1 MSTGPMSTGPVSDC
15 LDLACTRRRLLAGAG
30 IVGGLGALDVAM
42 PRMAFA
48 ADRHHTDLLV
58 VVSLR
63 GGADG
68 LSLVPPL
75 ADRDYLA
82 ARPDIAVPPS
92 RALPLDRHFGLHPAL
107 APLMPFWHSRRLAV
121 VHAVGDSDGTRSHFE
136 ATDAMERGVNLRNGA
151 QTGWVDRLM
160 TARGL
165 SPTDFPALAVG
176 APPGTLRGGAPAL
189 SLWSVSDLRVQ
200 VPQRATRRTE
210 AALGQMYAG
219 ISGPHAAAA
228 RQTLDALRRL
238 APYRDK
244 DYRPRAG
251 VTYPNDSLGHGLAQ
265 IAEVAR
271 AGLGLEVATL
281 DTGGSWDMHE
291 ALGSATGGVMHDQAS
306 SLAKGLAAF
315 ALDLGPL
322 LARTTIVTV
331 SEFGRR
337 VAQNG
342 SGGVD
347 HGHGSAMLVLGGG
360 IRGGHVYGRWP
371 GLRPDQLDDGDL
383 RPTTDYRDVL
393 GELVH
398 RRLGGAGLL
407 RTVFPDH
414 RPRELGL
421 ARQR

>member
-1 MSTGPMSTGPVSDC
+1 MTAEC
-15 LDLACTRRRLLAGAG
+15 QDLACTRRRLLTGAG
-30 IVGGLGALDVAM
+30 ILGALGALDLAA

-48 ADRHHTDLLV
+48 ASPGDTDLLV

-75 ADRDYLA
+75 ADHDYLA

-92 RALPLDRHFGLHPAL
+92 QALRLDGHFGLHPAL
-107 APLMPFWHSRRLAV
+107 APLMPYWHNRQLAV
-121 VHAVGDSDGTRSHFE
+121 VHAVGDSDGTRSHFQ
-136 ATDAMERGVNLRNGA
+136 ATDAMERGVNLNNGA

-165 SPTDFPALAVG
+165 RPTDFPAMAIG
-176 APPGTLRGGAPAL
+176 SPPGSLRGGAPEL
-189 SLWSVSDLRVQ
+189 SLWSVSDLRVH
-200 VPQRATRRTE
+200 VPTAAMHRTE
-210 AALGQMYAG
+210 VALGQMYAG
-219 ISGPHAAAA
+219 ISGPNAVAA

-244 DYRPRAG
+244 EYVPRPGVDYPK
-251 VTYPNDSLGHGLAQ
+251 DSFGHGLSQ
-265 IAEVAR
+265 IAEIAR
-271 AGLGLEVATL
+271 AGLGLEIATI
-281 DTGGSWDMHE
+281 DTAGGWDMHE
-291 ALGSATGGVMHDQAS
+291 ALGQAGSGAMHDQAS
-306 SLAKGLAAF
+306 SLARGLAAF
-315 ALDLGPL
+315 AQDIGPL

-337 VAQNG
+337 VQQNG

-347 HGHGSAMLVLGGG
+347 HGHGSAMLLLGGG

-371 GLRPDQLDDGDL
+371 GLGAKQLDDGDL

-398 RRLGGAGLL
+398 RRLGGAGVLG
-407 RTVFPDH
+407 TVFPDH
-414 RPRELGL
+414 RPHELGL